1 MDLTSFFQ
9 STLIPDMKK
18 EEPKKPEK
26 KQGSKK
32 ENKKET
38 KKGSKLVRYRLPVT
52 LYSNYTE
59 PVIVGGDEF
68 PEELTESEILKEA
81 RERHGCFKHFTTE
94 VLDEKTML
102 LIPQAYNCVKKGSLK
117 ITDDLEVRFGD
128 EIMDISPVTEGLAE
142 IAYEK
147 LIRYASEQSGTG
159 IDLLHEGSTVT
170 LLYSMDGSGSIGN
183 LTFPFTA
190 VLGAGT
196 SITIR
201 EDEFREFA
209 GSMGAKKKN
218 APEEAADDS
227 TPSDENEPGNG
238 ETPSGEMQQEAEQ
251 SIQDL
256 LTANNFLRFVES
268 KEPTYKGGHGQL
280 YVNEKLNFVRV
291 LYKKKFAAV
300 NKTEKKEVLYPSDAT
315 LSLIYEKIQL
325 TPEMFG
331 GRKEI
336 TERDIQKY
344 LEKDRPEYSRERT
357 KIEYD
362 EKNKMIIAT
371 IMGGKRGSVKYS
383 DEGGI
388 RYRTSDT
395 PFMQI
400 RAATDGSGQG
410 EMTWKLPKIPYHM
423 LRSMCSF
430 FQKIYCTYGTESLV
444 SILWNPDKEAY
455 FLYVPEQDV
464 TPSSVDYRNDGDIQK
479 HMWTVGTFH
488 SHGMYSPYFSVTDDE
503 NEKAD
508 GIYGVAGNFD
518 FPVPRIK
525 MRAGTGGHYITIH
538 TFDVFD
544 GNTGETAEDLWNTGN
559 ISAIHAYMDR

>member
-18 EEPKKPEK
+18 EEAKKTEK
-26 KQGSKK
+26 KQGAKK
-32 ENKKET
+32 ENKKGT
-38 KKGSKLVRYRLPVT
+38 KPVKYRLPVT

-59 PVIVGGDEF
+59 PVTIEGDEF

-81 RERHGCFKHFTTE
+81 RERHGCFKNFTTE

-128 EIMDISPVTEGLAE
+128 EIMDILPITEGLPE

-183 LTFPFTA
+183 LTFPVTA

-209 GSMGAKKKN
+209 GSMGAKKKS
-218 APEEAADDS
+218 PIEETADDHMS
-227 TPSDENEPGNG
+227 GDEDEAENKDTPSE
-238 ETPSGEMQQEAEQ
+238 ETQQEAVQ
-251 SIQDL
+251 SIQEL

-300 NKTEKKEVLYPSDAT
+300 NKTEK
-315 LSLIYEKIQL
+315 I
-325 TPEMFG
+325 F
-331 GRKEI
+331 
-336 TERDIQKY
+336 
-344 LEKDRPEYSRERT
+344 
-357 KIEYD
+357 
-362 EKNKMIIAT
+362 
-371 IMGGKRGSVKYS
+371 
-383 DEGGI
+383 
-388 RYRTSDT
+388 
-395 PFMQI
+395 
-400 RAATDGSGQG
+400 
-410 EMTWKLPKIPYHM
+410 
-423 LRSMCSF
+423 
-430 FQKIYCTYGTESLV
+430 
-444 SILWNPDKEAY
+444 
-455 FLYVPEQDV
+455 
-464 TPSSVDYRNDGDIQK
+464 
-479 HMWTVGTFH
+479 
-488 SHGMYSPYFSVTDDE
+488 
-503 NEKAD
+503 
-508 GIYGVAGNFD
+508 
-518 FPVPRIK
+518 
-525 MRAGTGGHYITIH
+525 
-538 TFDVFD
+538 
-544 GNTGETAEDLWNTGN
+544 
-559 ISAIHAYMDR
+559 

>member
-18 EEPKKPEK
+18 EEAKKPEK
-26 KQGSKK
+26 KQGTKKESKK
-32 ENKKET
+32 GT
-38 KKGSKLVRYRLPVT
+38 KPVRYRLPVT

-59 PVIVGGDEF
+59 PVIIGGDEF

-81 RERHGCFKHFTTE
+81 RERHGCFKNFTTE

-117 ITDDLEVRFGD
+117 ITEDLEVRFGD
-128 EIMDISPVTEGLAE
+128 EIMDISPVTEGLPE

-159 IDLLHEGSTVT
+159 IDLLHEGSTIT

-183 LTFPFTA
+183 LTFPVTA

-201 EDEFREFA
+201 EDELREFVN
-209 GSMGAKKKN
+209 SMGTKKKS
-218 APEEAADDS
+218 APEDATDDHM
-227 TPSDENEPGNG
+227 PGDEEEPGNE
-238 ETPSGEMQQEAEQ
+238 ETPSGETQPKAGQ
-251 SIQDL
+251 SIQSL
-256 LTANNFLRFVES
+256 LTTNNFLRFVES

-291 LYKKKFAAV
+291 LYKKKFAAI
-300 NKTEKKEVLYPSDAT
+300 NKTEKKETLYPSDAM

-331 GRKEI
+331 GKKEV
-336 TERDIQKY
+336 TEREIQKY

-362 EKNKMIIAT
+362 EKTNMIIAT
-371 IMGGKRGSVKYS
+371 IVGGKRGSVKYF

-388 RYRTSDT
+388 HYRISNT

-410 EMTWKLPKIPYHM
+410 EMTWKMSKIPYRM

-430 FQKIYCTYGTESLV
+430 FQKVYCTYGTESLV
-444 SILWNPDKEAY
+444 NILWNPDKEAY
-455 FLYVPEQDV
+455 FLYVPQQEV
-464 TPSSVDYRNDGDIQK
+464 TPSSVDYWNDNDIQK

-488 SHGMYSPYFSVTDDE
+488 SHGMYNPYFSVTDDE

-508 GIYGVAGNFD
+508 GIYGVTGNFD
-518 FPVPRIK
+518 FPVPRMK

-544 GNTGETAEDLWNTGN
+544 KNTGERAEDLWTAKNL
-559 ISAIHAYMDR
+559 SAIHPYMDR